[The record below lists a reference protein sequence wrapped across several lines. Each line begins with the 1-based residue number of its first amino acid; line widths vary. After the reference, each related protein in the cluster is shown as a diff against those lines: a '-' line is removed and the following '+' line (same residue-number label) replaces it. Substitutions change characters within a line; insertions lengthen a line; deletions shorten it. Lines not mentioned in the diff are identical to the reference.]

1 MNKLY
6 TNLNELKEENPNA
19 ILKSDVNVDC
29 EDGWAEIGTVDNKR
43 ILAIS
48 IRYYDT
54 FSCTPCSDVMLRYII
69 V

>member
-6 TNLNELKEENPNA
+6 TSLDELKEENPSA
-19 ILKSDVNVDC
+19 IFMPGVNVDC
-29 EDGWAEIGTVDNKR
+29 DDGWVEVGTVGDKR
-43 ILAIS
+43 ILCVS

-54 FSCTPCSDVMLRYII
+54 FNCTPCSDVMLRYII

>member
-29 EDGWAEIGTVDNKR
+29 EDGWVEIGTVDNKR

>member
-6 TNLNELKEENPNA
+6 TSLDELKDENPSA
-19 ILKSDVNVDC
+19 VFMPGVNVDC
-29 EDGWAEIGTVDNKR
+29 DDGWVQVGTVDDKR

-54 FSCTPCSDVMLRYII
+54 FNCTPCSDVMCRYII